1 MGVVWCAFLHHIL
14 FSCSVICIT
23 GEAFLDGCFLRAK
36 NHSLFDEF
44 MGPDAEAVC
53 GNSAQEGQ
61 KFQDSAMEVVL
72 DTVLLQYVM
81 VPRQRLK

>member
-1 MGVVWCAFLHHIL
+1 
-14 FSCSVICIT
+14 
-23 GEAFLDGCFLRAK
+23 
-36 NHSLFDEF
+36 